1 MIESRPGTRSVDPIP
16 EIPKPVLDP
25 LKPVASQC
33 RELLLQ
39 EGGSRILAPLFSSS
53 IEIRKLSALLLG
65 DLVHYGNVSIIFII
79 QGIKACKHHVV
90 IVLTYRKM

>member
-1 MIESRPGTRSVDPIP
+1 MIENRPGTRSVDPIP

-53 IEIRKLSALLLG
+53 IEVRKLSALLLG
-65 DLVHYGNVSIIFII
+65 DLVHYGNVSINFNMVLLLFR
-79 QGIKACKHHVV
+79 ASKHAPT
-90 IVLTYRKM
+90 ILL